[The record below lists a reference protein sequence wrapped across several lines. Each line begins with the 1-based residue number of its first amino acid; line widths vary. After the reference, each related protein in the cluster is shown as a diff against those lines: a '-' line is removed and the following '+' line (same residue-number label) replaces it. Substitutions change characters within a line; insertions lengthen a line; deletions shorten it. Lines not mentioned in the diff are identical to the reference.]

1 MLKDWKVW
9 LLAFLVLA
17 SLYLLFSSFM
27 TKERG
32 VVVVSISTESKC
44 GDLKEGDIITEVSG
58 FLIEDSTDFENAVER
73 FKAGEYATL
82 VVNGGPGGCVAIRDG
97 DLGIKVKN
105 AAKAGLRFG
114 PEIGG
119 LEVSVLK
126 PEKNLT
132 QAETEKTLEILR
144 ERAGIAGFPGVDVRS
159 SDGKF
164 EITSLP
170 GEDLRPLLSKGKFE
184 AKILEEIKIENASGK
199 IPVGEMDYE
208 FVVEGKSIRMDNST
222 YTINQTFELGNISF
236 ELLNITNS
244 SVVLQALVFTN
255 EDVKDVLLAYS
266 FVTYNPSL
274 GGYEFYLPLEIS
286 EEASERIQSVIKRME
301 TRVIGGRV
309 FLAGSLVF
317 YLDGKSIGSS
327 PIPFDWIGREINRI
341 AVAGYRGNQNAALSD
356 KLRIQLALQT
366 ENLPVELEIEEV
378 RKEEVGHGS
387 LILYSFLLLFFLL
400 IAGTS
405 GVSYKR
411 YKSSRLSFYLFLL
424 LSSQLII
431 IFGSIALVQR
441 SFPYAWLIGVESLT
455 GILSSII
462 LASLHL
468 FAQSERALRK
478 REFSIFYKYKRIK
491 LFPLTSILAF
501 LIGFVLLFWLKGF
514 ALSLIIGSL
523 LSLFPISF
531 IYSEKLKSI

>member
-1 MLKDWKVW
+1 M
-9 LLAFLVLA
+9 
-17 SLYLLFSSFM
+17 
-27 TKERG
+27 
-32 VVVVSISTESKC
+32 
-44 GDLKEGDIITEVSG
+44 
-58 FLIEDSTDFENAVER
+58 
-73 FKAGEYATL
+73 
-82 VVNGGPGGCVAIRDG
+82 
-97 DLGIKVKN
+97 
-105 AAKAGLRFG
+105 
-114 PEIGG
+114 
-119 LEVSVLK
+119 
-126 PEKNLT
+126 
-132 QAETEKTLEILR
+132 
-144 ERAGIAGFPGVDVRS
+144 
-159 SDGKF
+159 
-164 EITSLP
+164 
-170 GEDLRPLLSKGKFE
+170 
-184 AKILEEIKIENASGK
+184 
-199 IPVGEMDYE
+199 
-208 FVVEGKSIRMDNST
+208 
-222 YTINQTFELGNISF
+222 
-236 ELLNITNS
+236 
-244 SVVLQALVFTN
+244 
-255 EDVKDVLLAYS
+255 
-266 FVTYNPSL
+266 
-274 GGYEFYLPLEIS
+274 
-286 EEASERIQSVIKRME
+286 
-301 TRVIGGRV
+301 
-309 FLAGSLVF
+309 
-317 YLDGKSIGSS
+317 
-327 PIPFDWIGREINRI
+327 
-341 AVAGYRGNQNAALSD
+341 AGYRGNQNAALSD

-378 RKEEVGHGS
+378 RKEEVGYGS

-441 SFPYAWLIGVESLT
+441 SFPYAWLIGVESLS
-455 GILSSII
+455 GILASII